1 METTTSF
8 CVSSSLP
15 ASALL
20 EPLKTNRSWTIGCK
34 AGIAGRGRKKV
45 CKTSLPTEEIT
56 AYAVCVACIPLTVRD
71 SFPAAGHDAV
81 TQLDDLRDADYLLG
95 VVTLVRQQH
104 QEEKDV
110 GNDGL

>member
-20 EPLKTNRSWTIGCK
+20 EPLNTNKSWTIGCK
-34 AGIAGRGRKKV
+34 AGIAYRGRRKV
-45 CKTSLPTEEIT
+45 CKACSKAEEIT
-56 AYAVCVACIPLTVRD
+56 ACVRVACVFLTVCD
-71 SFPAAGHDAV
+71 SFPAAGHDAI
-81 TQLDDLRDADYLLG
+81 TQLDDLGDADYLLG
-95 VVTLVRQQH
+95 VVTLIRQQH

-110 GNDGL
+110 GDDGL